1 MDVKQAVNIAAEYV
15 AEMEQLTRLKDAR
28 NKGDDLQ
35 FLKQLHFSIE
45 GTKFNDRDKTW
56 VIEVGF
62 TRPWDKAPSNPL
74 LGGSVPGQDH
84 RTIKRVTISDDD
96 GKVIRYGK

>member
-35 FLKQLHFSIE
+35 FLKQLHFLLREPSLTIAIKL
-45 GTKFNDRDKTW
+45 GLLK
-56 VIEVGF
+56 
-62 TRPWDKAPSNPL
+62 WDL
-74 LGGSVPGQDH
+74 LGHGIKRH
-84 RTIKRVTISDDD
+84 RTRF
-96 GKVIRYGK
+96 